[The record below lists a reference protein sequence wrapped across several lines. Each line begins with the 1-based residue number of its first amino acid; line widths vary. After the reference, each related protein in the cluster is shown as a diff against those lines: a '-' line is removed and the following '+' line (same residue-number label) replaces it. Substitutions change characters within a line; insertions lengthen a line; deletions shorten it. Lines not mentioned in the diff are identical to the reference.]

1 LGRRIACANAAAA
14 LLFVVVLVGG
24 AGGADT
30 EVPKVTNLRAEP
42 GRFCAVRSSTC
53 TNPGTRIRFN
63 VSTGAT
69 VTGNIWPRRENLKGY
84 VEFRRHFNAGPN
96 SIRMNDRRLTPGRW
110 TFKVQGLNSVG
121 SGTTAIVDVRV
132 VK

>member
-1 LGRRIACANAAAA
+1 VAAA
-14 LLFVVVLVGG
+14 LLSVVVLAAV

-42 GRFCAVRSSTC
+42 GRFCTAKSSAC
-53 TNPGTRIRFN
+53 SNPGTRIRFN

-69 VTGNIWPRRENLKGY
+69 VTGNIWPRDENLKGY
-84 VEFRRHFNAGPN
+84 VVFRRHFNAGPN
-96 SIRMNDRRLTPGRW
+96 SIRMSGSRLTPGRW
-110 TFKVQGLNSVG
+110 TLKLQGLNSVG
-121 SGTTAIVDVRV
+121 SGTTAVVDVRV